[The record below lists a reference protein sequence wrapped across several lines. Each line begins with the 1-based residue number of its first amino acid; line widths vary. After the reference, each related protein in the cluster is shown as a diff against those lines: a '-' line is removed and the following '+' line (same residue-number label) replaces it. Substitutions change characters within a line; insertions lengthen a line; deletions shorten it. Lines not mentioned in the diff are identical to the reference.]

1 MLFELWLLYQL
12 NVCYRYLSP
21 DTAVCPLMGVMVEL
35 IGAEVDVSTEGL
47 LLLLRSV

>member
-1 MLFELWLLYQL
+1 MCAIVTSHLTLQF
-12 NVCYRYLSP
+12 
-21 DTAVCPLMGVMVEL
+21 APLMGVMVEL